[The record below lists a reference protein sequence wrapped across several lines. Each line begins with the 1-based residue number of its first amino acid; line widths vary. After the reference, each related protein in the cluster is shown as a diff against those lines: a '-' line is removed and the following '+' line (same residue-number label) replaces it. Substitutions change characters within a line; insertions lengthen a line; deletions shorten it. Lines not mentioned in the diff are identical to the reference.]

1 MYFKY
6 ILKGFIFN
14 DKQNEAVMQLT
25 RFTDYGLRTL
35 MYLAARP
42 QERHSVK
49 EIADHYGISR
59 NHLVKV
65 VHRLSQLAYIST
77 TKGKGGGIRL
87 VPETEKLGL
96 GEIMMQLETDMNIA
110 ECFNP
115 QTNTC
120 LITEDCQLKHY
131 LFDARQAFIAAMNQH
146 TLSDTVSGKT
156 ASIADEHL
164 QTIVIKE

>member
-1 MYFKY
+1 
-6 ILKGFIFN
+6 
-14 DKQNEAVMQLT
+14 
-25 RFTDYGLRTL
+25 

-42 QERHSVK
+42 QEVHSVK
-49 EIADHYGISR
+49 EIAEHYGISR

-77 TKGKGGGIRL
+77 SKGKGGGIRL

-96 GEIMMQLETDMNIA
+96 GDIMMQLETDMNIA

-131 LFDARQAFIAAMNQH
+131 LFDARQAFITAMNLH
-146 TLSDTVSGKT
+146 TLADTVSSQ
-156 ASIADEHL
+156 AVSARSEAVPI
-164 QTIVIKE
+164 IVIER